1 MSSKKKYIM
10 EGVSALL
17 LPLVIGI
24 VSKLINRY
32 IDKYAGDAPEG
43 EKESFTRMRKV

>member
-17 LPLVIGI
+17 FPLVIGI
-24 VSKLINRY
+24 ISKLINRY
-32 IDKYAGDAPEG
+32 IDKNASDAPE
-43 EKESFTRMRKV
+43 EERESFTRARKA

>member
-32 IDKYAGDAPEG
+32 IDKYAGDAPEV
-43 EKESFTRMRKV
+43 EKESFARIRKV